1 MKLLD
6 AEHSAQAHT
15 NVLEV
20 VKKELDHIKLVKTMS
35 TNPMNLT
42 EHYKAAKWVWELHN
56 ESQQWLQ
63 DLTADIS
70 LSGFSLSPDPSPTDK
85 EYIKKYILAWFQK
98 HGILIHLTKYQDK
111 VNPIRSSKHCGGRL
125 VVKVGK

>member
-6 AEHSAQAHT
+6 AECSAQAHA
-15 NVLEV
+15 NALEV
-20 VKKELDHIKLVKTMS
+20 VKKELDHIKLVKTML
-35 TNPMNLT
+35 TNPMDLT
-42 EHYKAAKWVWELHN
+42 EHYKAAKQVRELHD

-111 VNPIRSSKHCGGRL
+111 VNPI
-125 VVKVGK
+125 